1 MKFARL
7 FACVAALLAFASTAN
22 AQGTPTRIRGTV
34 SAIDGN
40 VISITTREGPTVKV
54 TMADNWAVATV
65 MPIALSD
72 IKENSFVGIASIKG
86 PDGKMQAL
94 EVLVFPE
101 AMRGAGEG
109 HYPWDL
115 APESMMTNATVS
127 TVVASDGGHALTLKY
142 KGDGTQTIT
151 VKPGVPVVTFGP
163 PGAKSD
169 IKVGSKV
176 FLGTQ
181 KAADGSFTA
190 GRIVIG
196 KDGMMP
202 PM

>member
-1 MKFARL
+1 MRFARL
-7 FACVAALLAFASTAN
+7 FACLAALLAFATTAS
-22 AQGTPTRIRGTV
+22 AQTTPTRIRGTV
-34 SAIDGN
+34 GAIDGN
-40 VISITTREGPTVKV
+40 VITIATREGSTVKV
-54 TMADNWAVATV
+54 TMADNWAVAMV
-65 MPIALSD
+65 VPITLAD
-72 IKENSFVGIASIKG
+72 IKENSFVGIASIRG
-86 PDGKMQAL
+86 ADGKMQAL

-127 TVVASDGGHALTLKY
+127 TVVARDGGQALTLKY
-142 KGDGTQTIT
+142 RGDGTQTII
-151 VKPGVPVVTFGP
+151 VRLGVPVVTFGP
-163 PGAKSD
+163 APPKSD
-169 IKVGSKV
+169 LKVGSKI
-176 FLGTQ
+176 FMGAQ

-190 GRIVIG
+190 ARIVIG

>member
-1 MKFARL
+1 MKITRL
-7 FACVAALLAFASTAN
+7 LACLAALLAFAATAA
-22 AQGTPTRIRGTV
+22 AQSTPTRIRGTV

-40 VISITTREGPTVKV
+40 VITIATREGGTVKV
-54 TMADNWAVATV
+54 TMADNWAVAMVT
-65 MPIALSD
+65 PISLAD

-86 PDGKMQAL
+86 PDGKLQAL

-127 TVVASDGGHALTLKY
+127 TVVASDGGQALTLKY
-142 KGDGTQTIT
+142 KGEGTQTIY
-151 VKPGVPVVTFGP
+151 VKPGVPVVTFAP
-163 PGAKSD
+163 APARSD
-169 IKVGSKV
+169 VKVGSKI
-176 FLGTQ
+176 FMGAQ

-190 GRIVIG
+190 ARIVIG
-196 KDGMMP
+196 KDGMQP